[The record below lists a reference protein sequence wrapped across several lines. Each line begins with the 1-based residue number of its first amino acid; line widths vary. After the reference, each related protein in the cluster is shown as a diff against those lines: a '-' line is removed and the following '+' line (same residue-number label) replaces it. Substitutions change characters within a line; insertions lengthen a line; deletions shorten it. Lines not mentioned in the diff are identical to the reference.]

1 MNTPLLS
8 VCIPTFNRQSDLRD
22 CLESLKHHWIPGVE
36 IVVSDNAS
44 TDNTIA
50 MLEDYAKELPLR
62 WQRQSTNLGFD
73 RNCAAVVAMA
83 HGKYCWILGSDD
95 CITPDSLQEAVSQ
108 LRRHNPDIF
117 HFGYVQGDISL
128 QPLLRVAPVSS
139 FRPVAMNS
147 VEAAKYIGFLPSLSL
162 AFLFISCFI
171 FRREHWMSQID
182 RLQLWIGSNYVHAY
196 MLHAMIAMDVSVLS
210 TDECLV
216 IARGGNPNDWNAS
229 PGKLLWLDAVTLV
242 RIHREINSDARY
254 LEALGR
260 VFRRSYSNKTIVI
273 VAAFGGLSNL
283 LACRSELTAL
293 GHSDR
298 LIRLLQ
304 LVDQLHLMPGL
315 AGVANLRRYF
325 LNSFGRIRNHYSK

>member
-1 MNTPLLS
+1 MNTPFLS
-8 VCIPTFNRQSDLRD
+8 VCIPTFNRHSDLRD
-22 CLESLKHHWIPGVE
+22 CLESLKKYWVADVE

-44 TDNTIA
+44 TDGTIA

-62 WQRQSTNLGFD
+62 WQCQSTNLGFD

-95 CITPDSLQEAVSQ
+95 CITPDSLQAAVSQ

-128 QPLLRVAPVSS
+128 RPLSRVAPASS

-147 VEAAKYIGFLPSLSL
+147 VEAAKYVGSLPNLSL

-171 FRREHWMSQID
+171 FQRESWESQVY
-182 RLQLWIGSNYVHAY
+182 RLPLWIGSSYVHAY
-196 MLHAMIAMDVSVLS
+196 MLHAMIAAGASVLS

-229 PGKLLWLDAVTLV
+229 PGKLLWLDAVTLARV
-242 RIHREINSDARY
+242 HREIDSDARY

-260 VFRRSYSNKTIVI
+260 VFRRSYSTKTIVS
-273 VAAFGGLSNL
+273 VAAHGGFSNL
-283 LACRSELTAL
+283 LACRSELAAL
-293 GHSDR
+293 GHSTG

-304 LVDQLHLMPGL
+304 LVDRLHLLPGL
-315 AGVANLRRYF
+315 AALLALRRRA
-325 LNSFGRIRNHYSK
+325 LNPFGRICAHRSK